1 MHTPRS
7 ALFVPA
13 DRPERHQKAFDS
25 GTDAVIVDLEDAVA
39 AGRKDEARQILV
51 DSLASREG
59 STGCIVRINSPL
71 TDEGRADLAAVPTM
85 RADAIMV
92 PKADVE
98 SVEIAAAAG
107 LPLVALV
114 ETAAGILDAAAIAR
128 HPAVDVL
135 MLGPVDLS
143 LELDVRHEP
152 GEDGLTTARGV
163 LVLAAATGGIPG
175 PLDGPCVRAKDA
187 DALAAEIER
196 ARGLGFAGK
205 SCIHP
210 SQIEPVNA
218 AFAPSAEEIDWAAKA
233 LAAYEEADG
242 SGVVVL
248 DGEMVDLPVVL
259 RARRILDRA

>member
-1 MHTPRS
+1 
-7 ALFVPA
+7 
-13 DRPERHQKAFDS
+13 
-25 GTDAVIVDLEDAVA
+25 
-39 AGRKDEARQILV
+39 
-51 DSLASREG
+51 
-59 STGCIVRINSPL
+59 VRINSPL

-98 SVEIAAAAG
+98 SVEIAVTAG

-135 MLGPVDLS
+135 MLGPVDLG

-152 GEDGLTTARGV
+152 GEDGLTTARGM
-163 LVLAAATGGIPG
+163 LVLAAAAGGIPG

-196 ARGLGFAGK
+196 ARRLGFAGK

-218 AFAPSAEEIDWAAKA
+218 AFAPSAEEVDWAAKA

>member
-25 GTDAVIVDLEDAVA
+25 GADAVIVDLEDAVA

-98 SVEIAAAAG
+98 SVEIAVTAG

-135 MLGPVDLS
+135 MLGPVDLG

-152 GEDGLTTARGV
+152 GEDGLTTARGM
-163 LVLAAATGGIPG
+163 LVLAAAAGGIPG

-196 ARGLGFAGK
+196 ARRLGFAGK

-218 AFAPSAEEIDWAAKA
+218 AFAPSAEEVDWAAKA